1 MGDEQLTHQNSER
14 APFSARRAPARG
26 PLIPVALVLLLG
38 LALAGAYSLGR
49 PRLTLH
55 NHLVAPIRVTAG
67 DAAARTLGPR
77 GSARISAPWRKSLLV
92 SWELVRP
99 LSADGV
105 PMGEA
110 VNGSLLVRQR
120 WGTVEE
126 TIEARG
132 PQGDYF
138 APLITNG
145 SPDLLRVRVNA
156 GLEGALDCR
165 CAVRPDARRVF
176 IGYYR
181 LYQNSTVQA
190 AARGGRSATFRD
202 LGSKVLTPDGSV
214 GLRFEARDLRAP

>member
-1 MGDEQLTHQNSER
+1 MPDDQLSQQNSER
-14 APFSARRAPARG
+14 ATFSARRAPARG
-26 PLIPVALVLLLG
+26 PLIPVAVVLLVG
-38 LALAGAYSLGR
+38 LALVGAYALGR

-55 NHLVAPIRVTAG
+55 NRLAAPIRLTAG
-67 DAAARTLGPR
+67 DAAARTLGP
-77 GSARISAPWRKSLLV
+77 GASARIPAPWGKSLLV

-120 WGTVEE
+120 WGTVERA
-126 TIEARG
+126 IEARG
-132 PQGDYF
+132 AHGDYF

-156 GLEGALDCR
+156 GLEGALDCG

-181 LYQNSTVQA
+181 LYENSTVQA
-190 AARGGRSATFRD
+190 SARGGRSAAFRD
-202 LGSKVLTPDGSV
+202 LGSKVLAPDGAI
-214 GLRFEARDLRAP
+214 GLRFDARDLRAP

>member
-1 MGDEQLTHQNSER
+1 MTQVE
-14 APFSARRAPARG
+14 PARAG
-26 PLIPVALVLLLG
+26 FSPRRQPTRLPARLLLLFMVIAG
-38 LALAGAYSLGR
+38 ALAAVYAVGR
-49 PRLTLH
+49 PRLTLL
-55 NHLVAPIRVTAG
+55 NRLAAPIRLTAG
-67 DAAARTLGPR
+67 DAAARTIGPG
-77 GSARISAPWRKSLLV
+77 GSARIPAPWGKSLLL

-120 WGTVEE
+120 WGTAGR

-132 PQGDYF
+132 PHGDYF

-145 SPDLLRVRVNA
+145 SPDLLRVTVNA

-165 CAVRPDARRVF
+165 CAVRPEARRVF

-190 AARGGRSATFRD
+190 AAGGGRTATFRD

-214 GLRFEARDLRAP
+214 GLRFDARDLRAP

>member
-1 MGDEQLTHQNSER
+1 
-14 APFSARRAPARG
+14 
-26 PLIPVALVLLLG
+26 LLLMVIAG
-38 LALAGAYSLGR
+38 TLAAAYLVGR

-55 NHLVAPIRVTAG
+55 NRLAAPIRVTAG
-67 DAAARTLGPR
+67 DAAARTLAPR
-77 GSARISAPWRKSLLV
+77 SSARIPAPWGKSLLV

-110 VNGSLLVRQR
+110 VKGSLLVRQR
-120 WGTVEE
+120 WGTIER

-132 PQGDYF
+132 PHGDYF

-165 CAVRPDARRVF
+165 CAVRPDARRAF

-190 AARGGRSATFRD
+190 ADRGGRSATFRD
-202 LGSKVLTPDGSV
+202 LGSKVLTPDGSL
-214 GLRFEARDLRAP
+214 GLRFDARDLRAPD

>member
-1 MGDEQLTHQNSER
+1 MPQPD
-14 APFSARRAPARG
+14 PARAG
-26 PLIPVALVLLLG
+26 FSPRRQPSRVPARLLLLLMVIAG
-38 LALAGAYSLGR
+38 TLAAAYAVGR

-55 NHLVAPIRVTAG
+55 NRLAAPIRVTAG
-67 DAAARTLGPR
+67 DAAARTVGPR
-77 GSARISAPWRKSLLV
+77 GSARISAPWGKNLLV

-120 WGTVEE
+120 WGTVER

-132 PQGDYF
+132 PHGDYF

-190 AARGGRSATFRD
+190 AGQGGRSATFRD
-202 LGSKVLTPDGSV
+202 LGSKVLTPDGSL
-214 GLRFEARDLRAP
+214 GLRFDARDLRTP

>member
-1 MGDEQLTHQNSER
+1 M
-14 APFSARRAPARG
+14 PA
-26 PLIPVALVLLLG
+26 LLLLLLIVIAG
-38 LALAGAYSLGR
+38 TLAGAYAVGR

-55 NHLVAPIRVTAG
+55 NRLAAPIRVTAG
-67 DAAARTLGPR
+67 DAAARTLGP
-77 GSARISAPWRKSLLV
+77 GASARIPAPWGKSLLV

-120 WGTVEE
+120 WGTVGR

-132 PQGDYF
+132 PHGDYF

-214 GLRFEARDLRAP
+214 GLRFDARDLRAP